1 MQVILKKKIDK
12 LGDVGDVVRVK
23 DGYARNYL
31 MPRGLVVEATSRNVK
46 AVETLKKQIANRDK
60 KVTAHLRELANKLSK
75 LKLSAPVKVGDDDRL
90 FGSVTAIKIR
100 ELLQEQGH
108 EVDRKAIHLDEPIKT
123 LGVHAVSV
131 KLHPEVE
138 TEIKV
143 YVIKE

>member
-31 MPRGLVVEATSRNVK
+31 MPRGLVVEATPRNVRV
-46 AVETLKKQIANRDK
+46 VETLKKQIANRDK
-60 KVTAHLRELANKLSK
+60 KTTAHLRMLADKLSK
-75 LKLSAPVKVGDDDRL
+75 LKLSAPVKVGEDDRL
-90 FGSVTAIKIR
+90 FGSVTAITIS

-123 LGVHAVSV
+123 LGVHTVSV

-138 TEIKV
+138 AEIKV

>member
-31 MPRGLVVEATSRNVK
+31 MPRGLVVEATSGNVR
-46 AVETLKKQIANRDK
+46 AVETLKKQSANRDK
-60 KVTAHLRELANKLSK
+60 KATAHLRELADKLSK

-90 FGSVTAIKIR
+90 FGSVTVITIS

-108 EVDRKAIHLDEPIKT
+108 EVDRKAIYLDEPIKT

>member
-31 MPRGLVVEATSRNVK
+31 MPRGLVVKATSGNVK
-46 AVETLKKQIANRDK
+46 AMETLKKQIANRDK
-60 KVTAHLRELANKLSK
+60 KATVHLRELADKLSK
-75 LKLSAPVKVGDDDRL
+75 LKLSAPVKVGEDDRL
-90 FGSVTAIKIR
+90 FGSVTAITIR
-100 ELLQEQGH
+100 ELLEEEGH
-108 EVDRKAIHLDEPIKT
+108 EVDRKAIHLDDPIKT
-123 LGVHAVSV
+123 LGVHTVSV